1 MIELAFGESPAG
13 ALKLAKSMKQGKCL
27 GGSVDVFDSTENE
40 QREAMKPSNWFGMTM
55 EGSSSDVV
63 ALTLAL
69 DIGDISDM
77 DTDMDKR
84 KKLFDNFFA
93 DFPGISDEMWK
104 INQNAIMRLKQ
115 AKISLEPIRM
125 WISTSDS
132 AEMCSLYFVCHLM
145 SDSQTPLFVVRVPQ
159 LLEKDNRII
168 CYNSTGEVRAEEFE
182 AFTEYEEPISELQR
196 RVYAG
201 IWCDLMSENT
211 PLRAI
216 VNGCVIG
223 VPVDFYDFSL
233 RTNLSDREL
242 KVAQLI
248 GKTLRQI
255 PGVGDRWLFLRIRAM
270 IESGELIEISMG
282 TGDDPYSGVV
292 KRRRYL

>member
-1 MIELAFGESPAG
+1 MA
-13 ALKLAKSMKQGKCL
+13 
-27 GGSVDVFDSTENE
+27 
-40 QREAMKPSNWFGMTM
+40 M
-55 EGSSSDVV
+55 EGSSRDVV

-84 KKLFDNFFA
+84 KKLFESLFV
-93 DFPGISDEMWK
+93 DFPGVSDEMWK
-104 INQNAIMRLKQ
+104 INQHTLMRLQ
-115 AKISLEPIRM
+115 EAKTSLEPIRM
-125 WISTSDS
+125 WISTSDP

-145 SDSQTPLFVVRVPQ
+145 SDSQTPLSVVCVPQ

-168 CYNSTGEVRAEEFE
+168 CYRSTGEVHAEEFG
-182 AFTEYEEPISELQR
+182 ALTEYEEPISELQR

-201 IWCDLMSENT
+201 IWCDLMSENA

-233 RTNLSDREL
+233 RSNLSDGEI

-248 GKTLRQI
+248 GKTLSQI

-282 TGDDPYSGVV
+282 TGDHPYSGVV
-292 KRRRYL
+292 KRRNKM

>member
-1 MIELAFGESPAG
+1 MI
-13 ALKLAKSMKQGKCL
+13 
-27 GGSVDVFDSTENE
+27 GGTENE
-40 QREAMKPSNWFGMTM
+40 QYEAMKPCNWSGMAM
-55 EGSSSDVV
+55 EGSSRDVV

-84 KKLFDNFFA
+84 KKLFESLFV
-93 DFPGISDEMWK
+93 DFPGVSDEMWK
-104 INQNAIMRLKQ
+104 INQHTLMRLQ
-115 AKISLEPIRM
+115 EAKTSLEPIRM
-125 WISTSDS
+125 WISTSDP

-145 SDSQTPLFVVRVPQ
+145 SDSQTPLSVVCVPQ

-168 CYNSTGEVRAEEFE
+168 CYRSTGEVHAEEFG
-182 AFTEYEEPISELQR
+182 ALTEYEEPISELQR

-201 IWCDLMSENT
+201 IWCDLMSENA

-233 RTNLSDREL
+233 RSNLSDGEI

-248 GKTLRQI
+248 GKTLSQI

-282 TGDDPYSGVV
+282 TGDHPYSGVV
-292 KRRRYL
+292 KRRNKM